1 MVKFYEQDGVEN
13 MFDSSMRIYKLL
25 QLLSERDLHNQ
36 KEDTSIEK
44 TIRYIR
50 SHVGK
55 KITLEELSGIAN
67 LSTYYFSHRFK
78 EETGLSPIDYVINT
92 RLDQAKI
99 LLARTAMTVE
109 EIAYEV
115 GYQSSNSLINLFN
128 QKLGFS
134 PKEYRKLE
142 K

>member
-1 MVKFYEQDGVEN
+1 MGE
-13 MFDSSMRIYKLL
+13 
-25 QLLSERDLHNQ
+25 
-36 KEDTSIEK
+36 
-44 TIRYIR
+44 
-50 SHVGK
+50 
-55 KITLEELSGIAN
+55 KITLEELADIAN

-99 LLARTAMTVE
+99 LLARTFMTVE

-134 PKEYRKLE
+134 PKEYRKLVQHRVSVGE
-142 K
+142 